1 MVNAAS
7 GASDSV
13 QIFSAYIRALRAQ
26 GREMYITK
34 DEGEKRKDLIQ
45 EMVDVLSSEETTEAE
60 KTEALEKLWLH
71 VCFYIM
77 RELKKSRL
85 PWYLFE
91 DALQESFVN
100 LATKAHKYNPD
111 FNPKHKTSFVGFLS
125 RCRVISNATQEAIV
139 KNQVVRDAKSIKTK
153 LLDEIDEIEGV
164 HTTVATT
171 TEYEDYMGVDN
182 NQQSSNLS
190 NSSAER
196 GMYNKELRELFSDI
210 FSNNKVI
217 SQTERTAILGKYGL
231 LGHQQFTLK
240 ELQDIFFSQGKKIS
254 MARISQIQKAAAEKI
269 RDYLT
274 SKGVDAKLMF

>member
-13 QIFSAYIRALRAQ
+13 QMFSAYISALRTQ
-26 GREMYITK
+26 GKEMYITK
-34 DEGEKRKDLIQ
+34 DEGKKRKDLIQ
-45 EMVDVLSSEETTEAE
+45 EMVDILSSEETTKAE

-71 VCFYIM
+71 VCFYVM

-91 DALQESFVN
+91 DALQESFVT
-100 LATKAHKYNPD
+100 LATKAHKYDPN

-125 RCRVISNATQEAIV
+125 RCRVISNATQDAIV
-139 KNQVVRDAKSIKTK
+139 KNQVVRDAKSVKTK
-153 LLDEIDEIEGV
+153 LLDEIGEIEGV
-164 HTTVATT
+164 HTTVTTT
-171 TEYEDYMGVDN
+171 TEYEDYMGVDS
-182 NQQSSNLS
+182 NQQSTNLS

-231 LGHQQFTLK
+231 MGHQQFTLK

-269 RDYLT
+269 RDYLI
-274 SKGVDAKLMF
+274 SMGVDAKLMI